1 MKKPVPVNSFSD
13 IACKR
18 CIFYRNDFDID
29 RCTCHLSNVA
39 FETFPESLCSDGLF
53 LFLNPEDNRAWV
65 LTLQDA
71 VLTLFYDA
79 IKEEADGSE
88 DAS

>member
-1 MKKPVPVNSFSD
+1 MKKPVPIKSFSD

-18 CIFYRNDFDID
+18 CIFYRNDYDID
-29 RCTCHLSNVA
+29 RCTCHLSSVA

-53 LFLNPEDNRAWV
+53 VFIDPGDSRTWV

-71 VLTLFYDA
+71 VLTMFDNSM
-79 IKEEADGSE
+79 KEEGPE